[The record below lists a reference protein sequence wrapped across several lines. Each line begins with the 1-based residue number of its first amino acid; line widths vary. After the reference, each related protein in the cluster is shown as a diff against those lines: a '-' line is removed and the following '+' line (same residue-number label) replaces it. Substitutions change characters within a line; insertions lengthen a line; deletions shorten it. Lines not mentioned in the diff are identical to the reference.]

1 MQSRLQ
7 FVITATVLCH
17 LFRGVPLVIS
27 QARPEA
33 VLAQESAIPA
43 QGAGKIQIS
52 AAAGEPLTI
61 KANQLE
67 EQGNVATLRGDVE
80 AHFRDYILHADTIT
94 YDRSTTLITAEGHIS
109 FDGGPHDIHMTATHG
124 TYNVHDQSG
133 EFYDVAGTTGARFKG
148 RNVALTSSSPLSFSG
163 KIVEKQGEDRYVIH
177 NGTVTSCELPHPKWT
192 FSAAKIIVVVGD
204 KAHIYNTIF
213 RVKGVPVIYLPFA
226 APPVE
231 KLGRQS
237 GFLLP
242 TFGTSSRKGTIL
254 GDSFYWAIDRS
265 MDATVGAEYFSK
277 RGWSL
282 HDVFR
287 ARPSD
292 SSYINFDYFGVMDR
306 GLETSTGKVDQ
317 GGQDIKLNAETIL
330 PHDFRGVASL
340 NYLSSFVF
348 RLAFTEN
355 FSQAVD
361 SEVKSIAFL
370 SKSYQG
376 FSLNSFASRYQNFQS
391 TIPGQVPTQAVTIFH
406 APGLELSS
414 VDQPLGRSRLYW
426 SFDTAA
432 EGLRRTEPGFD
443 TPNLVGRFDVEPD
456 VSLPLNYGGW
466 TFRPEI
472 ALRET
477 LYTETRVPDAGL
489 GTAIQQ
495 LVDRRAVET
504 AVEMRPPTLGKIFDR
519 TIAGRKIKHTI
530 TPYLVYRLVTGVD
543 NFPSIIRF
551 DYRDILSDTN
561 ELEYGLTQRLY
572 LKHVRQDCQ
581 SEKPSD
587 AGAETTTETDTTA
600 APENSNSVNCTPS
613 GANEFITWEVK
624 QKYFFDPNFGGAVV
638 NGRRNVLTTTADF
651 AGIAFLT
658 DPRRFAPIISRLRVR
673 TTANS
678 DMQWELDYD
687 TVKGRINA
695 STFFTTFHV
704 RDFFFQGSH
713 AYLQVPGEIFA
724 TPPDPT
730 QPPPSPGPSQFNQFR
745 ALIGYGSPTKRGVS
759 AAVNVG
765 FDSTLSFIQYSA
777 AQAAYN
783 WDCCGLSFEYRR
795 FALGQV
801 RNENSFRFAFTLAN
815 IGTFGNLRRQER
827 LF

>member
-1 MQSRLQ
+1 MRSRLQ
-7 FVITATVLCH
+7 FVITAIVLCH

-27 QARPEA
+27 EARPEA
-33 VLAQESAIPA
+33 APAQESTSVPG
-43 QGAGKIQIS
+43 QSTGKIQVS
-52 AAAGEPLTI
+52 AAEGEPLTI

-80 AHFRDYILHADTIT
+80 AHFRDYILHADSIT
-94 YDRSTTLITAEGHIS
+94 YDRPTSIVTAEGHIT
-109 FDGGPHDIHMTATHG
+109 FDGGPHDIHVTASHG
-124 TYNVHDQSG
+124 SYNVREQTG
-133 EFYDVAGTTGARFKG
+133 IFYDVHGTTGARFRG
-148 RNVALTSSSPLSFSG
+148 RNVALTSSSPLAFSG
-163 KIVEKQGEDRYVIH
+163 KIVEKIGEDQYVIH
-177 NGTVTSCELPHPKWT
+177 HGTVTSCELPHPKWT
-192 FSAAKIIVVVGD
+192 FSAAKIVVVIGD
-204 KAHIYNTIF
+204 KAHIYNTVF
-213 RVKGVPVIYLPFA
+213 WVKGVPILYLPFA

-254 GDSFYWAIDRS
+254 GDSFYWAINRS
-265 MDATVGAEYFSK
+265 MDATVGSEYFSQ

-282 HDVFR
+282 HDSFR

-292 SSYINFDYFGVMDR
+292 KSYLNFDYFGVLDR
-306 GLETSTGKVDQ
+306 GHQ
-317 GGQDIKLNAETIL
+317 GGEDIKLNGETIL

-355 FSQAVD
+355 FSQAVE
-361 SEVKSIAFL
+361 SEVKSTAFV
-370 SKSYQG
+370 SKTYQG
-376 FSLNSFASRYQNFQS
+376 FSVNALASRYQNFQS
-391 TIPGQVPTQAVTIFH
+391 TIPGTIPDQVVTIFH
-406 APGLELSS
+406 APSFELSS

-443 TPNLVGRFDVEPD
+443 TPNLVGRYDVEPD
-456 VSLPLNYGGW
+456 VSLPLLYGGW
-466 TFRPEI
+466 MFRPEI
-472 ALRET
+472 ALRDT
-477 LYTETRVPDAGL
+477 FYTETRIPGTGL
-489 GTAIQQ
+489 GTAIQDV
-495 LVDRRAVET
+495 VDRRSLETGVEL
-504 AVEMRPPTLGKIFDR
+504 RPPTLARIFDR
-519 TIAGRKIKHTI
+519 TIAGRKVKHTI
-530 TPYLVYRLVTGVD
+530 APYLVYRFVNGVH

-572 LKHVRQDCQ
+572 LKHAKQDCQ
-581 SEKPSD
+581 PEKPGDTGTDS
-587 AGAETTTETDTTA
+587 TTDTGDTSA
-600 APENSNSVNCTPS
+600 QASNIANCTPS
-613 GANEFITWEVK
+613 GANEFVTWELK
-624 QKYFFDPNFGGAVV
+624 QKYFFDPNFGGAIV
-638 NGRRNVLTTTADF
+638 NGRRNVLTTTVDF

-658 DPRRFAPIISRLRVR
+658 DPRRFAPIVSRLRVR
-673 TTANS
+673 TTANT

-695 STFFTTFHV
+695 STFFTTFHI
-704 RDFFFQGSH
+704 RDFFLQGSH

-730 QPPPSPGPSQFNQFR
+730 TPPPPPGPSQFNQFR
-745 ALIGYGSPTKRGVS
+745 ALVGYGSPTKRGIS

-765 FDSTLSFIQYSA
+765 FDSALSFIQYAA
-777 AQAAYN
+777 AQASYN

-801 RNENSFRFAFTLAN
+801 RNENSYRFAFTLAN